1 MTAILAYLFYFV
13 AATAS
18 PLQRRHQSKV
28 TRTDPLILATWTQA
42 FVWVLGLSLLY
53 KADISLFE
61 WSWNLIFLGFGL
73 LVFSPLF
80 FYLSYKSQKHVDAT
94 QSVILSNMYT
104 PVAIVLAL
112 LFLGDALSQRQ
123 IIGAIILFIAMILIT
138 VEKVGSKSFSFSKY
152 SFEMLMSGVFL
163 GVVLFL
169 EKAMMNQI
177 GNRVGIVVSWTA
189 QTIGLLA
196 LAYALR
202 GIHTLPTKRE
212 ILVSGSLRYAQQLS
226 WVTLLI
232 VVGNLALVSAVTTFK
247 IVFIFL
253 GAFIFLK
260 ERDHLARKFLGVA
273 IAIVGL
279 LLMK

>member
-1 MTAILAYLFYFV
+1 MTAILAYIFFFV

-28 TRTDPLILATWTQA
+28 TKTDPIILAAWTQA

-53 KADISLFE
+53 RADTSSFE
-61 WSWNLIFLGFGL
+61 WSWHLAFLSLGL
-73 LVFSPLF
+73 LISSPLF

-94 QSVILSNMYT
+94 QSIILSNIYT
-104 PVAIVLAL
+104 PVAIALAL
-112 LFLGDALSQRQ
+112 LFLGDALTKTQ
-123 IIGAIILFIAMILIT
+123 IIGAIILFFAMILISI
-138 VEKVGSKSFSFSKY
+138 ERVGNKSFAFSKH
-152 SFEMLMSGVFL
+152 SFEMLTSGIFL
-163 GVVLFL
+163 GIVLFL
-169 EKAMMNQI
+169 EKATMDLV
-177 GNRVGIVVSWTA
+177 GNRVGIVFSWTA
-189 QTIGLLA
+189 QIIGLFA
-196 LAYALR
+196 LVYAIR
-202 GIHTLPTKRE
+202 GIHKLPTKRE

-273 IAIVGL
+273 IAIIGL